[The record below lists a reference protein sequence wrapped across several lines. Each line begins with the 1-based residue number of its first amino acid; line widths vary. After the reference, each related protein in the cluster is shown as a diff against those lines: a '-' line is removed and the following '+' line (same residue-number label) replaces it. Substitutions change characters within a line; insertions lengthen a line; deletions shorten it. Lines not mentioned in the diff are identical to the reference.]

1 MSPLWDEALA
11 AISQRLGPAGVR
23 HSLGVAETAA
33 RLAETYGTDVDEA
46 RLAGL
51 LHDWS
56 KETSAGELLQSA
68 RTLGIPVTDVDRAV
82 PYLLHAPV
90 AAAEIRSALPQVS
103 DAVARAVAVHT
114 YGAEAMGPLDMI
126 VYVAD
131 TIEPGRTH
139 AGVDTLRDAVG
150 TVSLEELF
158 TEAYASSLRHL
169 VDSRRRIH
177 PATVGMWN
185 RLVSKE
191 RA

>member
-1 MSPLWDEALA
+1 MTALWDEALA
-11 AISQRLGPAGVR
+11 AVSRRLGEAGLR

-33 RLAETYGTDVDEA
+33 HLAETYGADADEA

-56 KETSAGELLQSA
+56 KETSAGELLESA

-82 PYLLHAPV
+82 PYLLHAAV

-114 YGAEAMGPLDMI
+114 YGAESMEPLDMI

-131 TIEPGRTH
+131 TIEPERTH

-150 TVSLEELF
+150 RVSLEELF
-158 TEAYASSLRHL
+158 TQAYASSLRHL
-169 VDSRRRIH
+169 VDTRRRIH